1 METSL
6 TENEMHEY
14 LNSGWENSPDE
25 NEDKIFNQVIDEEI
39 ENVTGLIETIS
50 TGKWHIDFFT
60 GKPSI
65 NLKEYRKELENQIK
79 FLEDWKNKVNKRGS
93 KQS

>member
-6 TENEMHEY
+6 TENEMHDN

-25 NEDKIFNQVIDEEI
+25 NENKIFNQVIDEEI
-39 ENVTGLIETIS
+39 ENVTGLIEVVS
-50 TGKWHIDFFT
+50 AGKWHIDFVT

-65 NLKEYRKELENQIK
+65 NLNEYRKELENRIK
-79 FLEDWKNKVNKRGS
+79 FLEDWKTKVNKRGS
-93 KQS
+93 K